1 MIWFT
6 LGNISVEGTYTTHA
20 LNLTPRG
27 LLLAAAAAAAASAA
41 AASCTVPYRISRGD
55 GYRIGGLPLSYSLPI
70 VFNKCLQLD
79 SSRPILAA
87 SSQLFSCRPAVSPRS
102 FPALQ
107 LPAAGQLSQ
116 LSAVAAV
123 ILPVYSQDLVI

>member
-6 LGNISVEGTYTTHA
+6 LGNISVEGTYYTHV

-27 LLLAAAAAAAASAA
+27 LLAVTAAAMPLSCAAALLYR
-41 AASCTVPYRISRGD
+41 TVRVSRWD
-55 GYRIGGLPLSYSLPI
+55 SYRIGYPLSLIFFPLL
-70 VFNKCLQLD
+70 FNNLSTAA

-87 SSQLFSCRPAVSPRS
+87 SSQLFSSRPAAASCQLAASP
-102 FPALQ
+102 
-107 LPAAGQLSQ
+107 
-116 LSAVAAV
+116 AV